1 MTAALVL
8 AGFGFMRLTAAR
20 TPAALPSVAAA
31 GQAGDALSGWIP
43 GRFHLLLSAPAAEWA
58 ITSSPGSGETRGEP
72 ATAPTGILLFDPDD
86 PQVFLTVRWAAA
98 PVPGEHRFAK
108 LTLELPGR
116 PTIVHFFDAPGDI
129 DEFLELPLP

>member
-20 TPAALPSVAAA
+20 TPVGLPSLVVA
-31 GQAGDALSGWIP
+31 GQADDAQPGRIP
-43 GRFHLLLSAPAAEWA
+43 GRFHLLLSAPAAEWT
-58 ITSSPGSGETRGEP
+58 ITSAPGSGETGGGA
-72 ATAPTGILLFDPDD
+72 ATAPTGTLLFDPAD

-98 PVPGEHRFAK
+98 PAPGEHRFAK
-108 LTLELPGR
+108 LTLELPAR
-116 PTIVHFFDAPGDI
+116 PTLVHVFDAPGDI